1 MVPHAVIAVGPIAKW
16 AKSGDSSFRCDHR
29 DARRLG
35 CRVAWVGDLFYIAN
49 ALVQKEMRGI
59 MWSWIDAH
67 VQLAIAAFT
76 LLAALATFL
85 AVWATSQGNA
95 RAIRRNT
102 EMAAAKWIFDVY
114 MRLNEDPRLS
124 GIFYKF
130 KYGEYSFN
138 YEGPNVI
145 DLNTS
150 KERDLVYFLDFL
162 NAVDAALRKHIIT
175 MRDLDDTTIGFTIR
189 LANRCGPIG
198 RFMTFIRRRDADLKL
213 PVHAWGAMEQR

>member
-1 MVPHAVIAVGPIAKW
+1 
-16 AKSGDSSFRCDHR
+16 
-29 DARRLG
+29 
-35 CRVAWVGDLFYIAN
+35 
-49 ALVQKEMRGI
+49 
-59 MWSWIDAH
+59 
-67 VQLAIAAFT
+67 
-76 LLAALATFL
+76 
-85 AVWATSQGNA
+85 
-95 RAIRRNT
+95 
-102 EMAAAKWIFDVY
+102 
-114 MRLNEDPRLS
+114 MRLNEDPRLF

-213 PVHAWGAMEQR
+213 PVHAWGAMEQRRPVEVSLHGGRALRVGIDHTTNKAAGSAD